1 MTLGE
6 IIALVFIIIVFSA
19 MIIVGIRLF
28 KWNKRDM
35 AEKKARHEAIR
46 KEINN

>member
-6 IIALVFIIIVFSA
+6 IIALLFIIIVFTA
-19 MIIVGIRLF
+19 MIVVGIRLF

-35 AEKKARHEAIR
+35 AAKKARNEAV
-46 KEINN
+46 KNNNL